1 MQIAGPLSGS
11 VLARSNRNGGPLK
24 EKKIFPNRRFY
35 VTFQVLGLKK
45 KQTGPRIRD
54 FKEIFNF
61 AALNK
66 KLLNRKLRNI

>member
-35 VTFQVLGLKK
+35 VTVQILGLKK
-45 KQTGPRIRD
+45 SKPD
-54 FKEIFNF
+54 PELEISKRF
-61 AALNK
+61 LI
-66 KLLNRKLRNI
+66 LLP